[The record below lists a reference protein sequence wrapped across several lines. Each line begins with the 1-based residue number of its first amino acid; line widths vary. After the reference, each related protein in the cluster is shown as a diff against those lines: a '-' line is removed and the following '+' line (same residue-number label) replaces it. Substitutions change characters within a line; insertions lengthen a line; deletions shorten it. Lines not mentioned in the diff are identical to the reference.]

1 MWANH
6 SAETPRRQERQLVWL
21 GHISPR
27 KPFLELKL
35 HASHFSNMTRDT
47 RHSRLLTGLLCLFAA
62 QLPLANAQVAD
73 IEKATN
79 ASLLWGPYRP
89 NLYFGVRPRIPK
101 SLMGG
106 LMWTRVEDYTSVQN
120 SECIHMPRQ
129 AVDMCQRRTY
139 WCTTARAVKMDC

>member
-1 MWANH
+1 M
-6 SAETPRRQERQLVWL
+6 
-21 GHISPR
+21 
-27 KPFLELKL
+27 
-35 HASHFSNMTRDT
+35 MRDT
-47 RHSRLLTGLLCLFAA
+47 RHSSLLTGLLCLFAT

-106 LMWTRVEDYTSVQN
+106 LLWTRVEDYTSVQN
-120 SECIHMPRQ
+120 SECIHTKMRHPR
-129 AVDMCQRRTY
+129 RRT
-139 WCTTARAVKMDC
+139 TDL

>member
-1 MWANH
+1 
-6 SAETPRRQERQLVWL
+6 
-21 GHISPR
+21 
-27 KPFLELKL
+27 
-35 HASHFSNMTRDT
+35 MTRDT
-47 RHSRLLTGLLCLFAA
+47 RHSSLLTGLLCLFAT

-106 LMWTRVEDYTSVQN
+106 LLWTRVEDYTSVQN
-120 SECIHMPRQ
+120 SECIHTS
-129 AVDMCQRRTY
+129 RRTVHICELQTY
-139 WCTTARAVKMDC
+139 ERIACTGETNC